1 MSDRNIDEFSQLWP
15 YASDQYAQIAPL
27 LNRLTTWK
35 AVLNTLINCFC
46 NVQDIERHLGKEHGK
61 LHRSLEELQC
71 SLGSDSASVLNPWR
85 NYAQFFE
92 CEYLSTENLVATSA
106 LNHLR
111 QLKIDLKRKIH
122 SVESNIKLF
131 KSKVQ
136 RNRNLTMSGIATH
149 ERTLSKHSNDLKA
162 DPALPFG
169 AVFTSD
175 PWLSERSLYHQL
187 KVMVIGEN
195 EFQENIRELVRDLAT
210 FDCHIVETLM
220 ITMDEYASARSSQ
233 WESMQKHMAS
243 IRSFSALSEP
253 ESHFSTFAATHHLH
267 NQEIWQ
273 RTRTLYDFPYQVREI
288 QILKHG
294 LLHIPS
300 KFSKNSWLPVVAVIT
315 ETGFLHC
322 FKISAHKKTR
332 LMEWTARQQLRE
344 EEFENGIESPI
355 SSSHHSEVPSLTQ
368 LSSSPWPSLTSLRRN
383 KDGFSTQPLSPGEIY
398 NGVDR
403 PAAAI
408 SVGLGQSR
416 ITIQLVPEKSNQHIF
431 ELIIQNR
438 RPRSGGIF
446 SGWSKPNVDSWTRFE
461 FKASSDNE
469 LIEWLAALQGRMQ
482 NFVPRGPPSPLFKS
496 QQFIEQSVEAMIKEH
511 HERALSDVLSAE
523 SLDMA
528 SQPSLSR
535 IRQTPL
541 PIAPART
548 YHRFSQS
555 DSTSS
560 STLPGDSGVLLHD
573 GSHLALHTTPSY
585 KVVSTPKLGVSNTPR
600 TLLKS
605 DLESE
610 VQAYEGVSQR
620 RACVQV

>member
-1 MSDRNIDEFSQLWP
+1 MALCVRPICSDSTITKPPNDVEGSPKSQ
-15 YASDQYAQIAPL
+15 SIFQKFGFM
-27 LNRLTTWK
+27 NHSK
-35 AVLNTLINCFC
+35 FNTLINCFC

-136 RNRNLTMSGIATH
+136 RNR
-149 ERTLSKHSNDLKA
+149 
-162 DPALPFG
+162 
-169 AVFTSD
+169 
-175 PWLSERSLYHQL
+175 
-187 KVMVIGEN
+187 EN

-233 WESMQKHMAS
+233 WESMQ
-243 IRSFSALSEP
+243 
-253 ESHFSTFAATHHLH
+253 
-267 NQEIWQ
+267 
-273 RTRTLYDFPYQVREI
+273 I

-446 SGWSKPNVDSWTRFE
+446 SG
-461 FKASSDNE
+461 
-469 LIEWLAALQGRMQ
+469 
-482 NFVPRGPPSPLFKS
+482 NFVPRGPPSLFKS

-585 KVVSTPKLGVSNTPR
+585 KAVSTPKLGVSNTPR